1 VSCFIGKSSV
11 PKDPYILA
19 IGSHKGGTGRTTTAL
34 ALAWLWSRSG
44 IRVTLAD
51 VDPVR
56 AAGLV
61 ALADGSCPW
70 PNVRYA
76 VTMPRPRDPGYDAD
90 LIVVDCPALLSPAA
104 RPVLQRAT
112 TIILTVRADPLSLR
126 TVPAAAAVLES
137 ARADNPLLELLGV
150 LVGLYNERDSL
161 QPPIVEKL
169 RHMHGP
175 LLLDPA
181 IPDDPALR
189 DWPLSPGGDLPEGP
203 AASAFGVLAE
213 RLAGHI
219 RRYSGVAS
227 AAGGG
232 V

>member
-1 VSCFIGKSSV
+1 V
-11 PKDPYILA
+11 PQDPYILA
-19 IGSHKGGTGRTTTAL
+19 IGSHKGGTGRTTAAL
-34 ALAWLWSRSG
+34 ALTWLWSRSG

-51 VDPVR
+51 IDPVR

-61 ALADGSCPW
+61 ALTDGTCRW
-70 PNVRYA
+70 PNVRYS
-76 VTMPRPRDPGYDAD
+76 VTMPRHRDPGYDAD
-90 LIVVDCPALLSPAA
+90 VIVVDCPALLSPAA

-126 TVPAAAAVLES
+126 TVPSAAAALEA

-150 LVGLYNERDSL
+150 LVGLYNEGDSL

-175 LLLDPA
+175 LLLNPA

-203 AASAFGVLAE
+203 GAAAFEVLAE
-213 RLAGHI
+213 RLAGQV
-219 RRYSGVAS
+219 RRQNGAVP

-232 V
+232 A

>member
-1 VSCFIGKSSV
+1 V
-11 PKDPYILA
+11 PQDPYILA
-19 IGSHKGGTGRTTTAL
+19 IGSHKGGTGRTTAAL

-61 ALADGSCPW
+61 ALSDGVCVW
-70 PNVRYA
+70 PNVRYT
-76 VTMPRPRDPGYDAD
+76 VSLPRPRDPGYDAD
-90 LIVVDCPALLSPAA
+90 LIIVDCPALLAPAA

-112 TIILTVRADPLSLR
+112 TIILTVLADPLSLR
-126 TVPAAAAVLES
+126 TVPSAAAVLES
-137 ARADNPLLELLGV
+137 VRADNPRLELLGV
-150 LVGLYNERDSL
+150 LVGLYNKHDSL
-161 QPPIVEKL
+161 QPPILEQL
-169 RHMHGP
+169 RQMHGA

-189 DWPLSPGGDLPEGP
+189 EWPLSPGGDLPEGP
-203 AASAFGVLAE
+203 GAAAFEVLAN
-213 RLAGHI
+213 RLAGTV
-219 RRYSGVAS
+219 RRQNGAVS

-232 V
+232 A